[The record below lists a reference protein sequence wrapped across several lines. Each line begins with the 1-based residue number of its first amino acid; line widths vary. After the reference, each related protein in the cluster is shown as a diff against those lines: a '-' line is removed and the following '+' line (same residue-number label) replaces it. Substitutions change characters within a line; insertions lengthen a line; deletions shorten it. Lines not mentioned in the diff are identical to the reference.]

1 MRSHLLSFALFDAVN
16 RDVKRGDVQLGA
28 PKLSDI
34 PAGTTL
40 MYACDLKL
48 GPEYVPTREVV
59 GLSPIECLATALAI
73 IDSWIRFEHHRAPLV
88 WDDGRAYGGDYDI
101 PIVQVIE
108 QYNAEAKAAFAAA
121 SSRSGAKLQWPDT

>member
-1 MRSHLLSFALFDAVN
+1 MLSFDLFDAVN
-16 RDVKRGDVQLGA
+16 RDMKRVTVRLDS
-28 PKLSDI
+28 PRRSDI
-34 PAGTTL
+34 PAGAIL
-40 MYACDLKL
+40 LYACDLKL
-48 GPEYVPTREVV
+48 GPEEVPTHEVI
-59 GLSPIECLATALAI
+59 GLSPVECLAAALAS
-73 IDSWIRFEHHRAPLV
+73 IDSWLRFEHHRAPLV